1 MSELIYNQQE
11 FIEAVDEIIPEFQRD
26 KIITFIKLSPD
37 NELEYDQMGLS
48 LTGEKRDSGLI
59 TLTSAPNTSSGS
71 LWGAIKGEIY
81 DYMCTTSRKYSKER
95 SESGITIKQIITILA
110 TAIASSF
117 HIAIGVVTGAVTIAL
132 LSALKIGK
140 NAWCKVNTPE

>member
-1 MSELIYNQQE
+1 MSELIYSQQE
-11 FIEAVDEIIPEFQRD
+11 FIEAADELIPEFQRN
-26 KIITFIKLSPD
+26 KIITFIKLAPD
-37 NELEYDQMGLS
+37 IESEYDQMGLS
-48 LTGEKRDSGLI
+48 LTGEKRDSNFI
-59 TLTSAPNTSSGS
+59 IPTSVPNVSGGS

-95 SESGITIKQIITILA
+95 KEAGVTVKQIITILA

-117 HIAIGVVTGAVTIAL
+117 HIAIGVVAGAVTIAL
-132 LSALKIGK
+132 LGALKIGK

>member
-11 FIEAVDEIIPEFQRD
+11 FIEAVGELIPAFQRK
-26 KIITFIKLSPD
+26 KIISFIESSQD
-37 NELEYDQMGLS
+37 NEIEYDQMGLS
-48 LTGEKRDSGLI
+48 LTGEKKELSFI
-59 TLTSAPNTSSGS
+59 IPTSAPNNSDGS
-71 LWGAIKGEIY
+71 LWGAVKREVY

-95 SESGITIKQIITILA
+95 GEAGTTIKQLITILA

-132 LSALKIGK
+132 LSVLKIGK